1 MRLVALLWAVVA
13 ILGLTAPL
21 HAQEQA
27 QGQAWI
33 QIEAHPDEATSL
45 DRARAYA
52 SIFPETAGFR
62 LGTGWYAVA
71 LGPFDPAEAA
81 GRLADLRS
89 QGLIPSDSYITDGAV
104 HGAQFWPAAGSAALV
119 APVIEPA
126 ADTAADTAPET
137 AIDPA
142 AEPEPAPVPEE
153 TVKQAKAAE
162 AELSKEERQAL
173 QEALRWYGFYSAAID
188 GSFGAGTRKSM
199 AAWQEANAYE
209 PTGVLTTQQRSALI
223 EGFDADQAEFGF
235 ETITEPESGI
245 EITLPMALLGF
256 DHYEPPFVHFA
267 EKNGSGLRVI
277 LISQPGDVA
286 ALSGLYDVLQTLSV
300 VPPTGA
306 REKGETSFTISA
318 SSATIESYAFAE
330 AARGLVKGYLVVW
343 NPKDAD
349 RMARILP
356 ALQASFRPVGDKALD
371 PGLVPLDAAAKSGLM
386 AGLEVRHPKFSRS
399 GFYVD
404 AKGSVLTTAEAVA
417 TCSQIT
423 LDGVTEASVK
433 LSDPASGL
441 AILTPAT
448 PLSPPSFAR
457 FQTAPG
463 RLGAEIAVA
472 GYSYEDKL
480 PAPVLTFGTLEEDK
494 GLNGESG
501 IARLAIP
508 TLQGDEGGPVLD
520 QSGGVVGILLPPPS
534 DKSRQLPAGV
544 TFAATANTVTT
555 LLSSAGLTPTTAPQ
569 TAIAPPD
576 ALNAAG
582 LGMTVLVS
590 CWE

>member
-1 MRLVALLWAVVA
+1 V
-13 ILGLTAPL
+13 
-21 HAQEQA
+21 
-27 QGQAWI
+27 
-33 QIEAHPDEATSL
+33 
-45 DRARAYA
+45 
-52 SIFPETAGFR
+52 
-62 LGTGWYAVA
+62 
-71 LGPFDPAEAA
+71 
-81 GRLADLRS
+81 
-89 QGLIPSDSYITDGAV
+89 
-104 HGAQFWPAAGSAALV
+104 
-119 APVIEPA
+119 
-126 ADTAADTAPET
+126 
-137 AIDPA
+137 
-142 AEPEPAPVPEE
+142 
-153 TVKQAKAAE
+153 
-162 AELSKEERQAL
+162 
-173 QEALRWYGFYSAAID
+173 
-188 GSFGAGTRKSM
+188 
-199 AAWQEANAYE
+199 
-209 PTGVLTTQQRSALI
+209 
-223 EGFDADQAEFGF
+223 
-235 ETITEPESGI
+235 
-245 EITLPMALLGF
+245 
-256 DHYEPPFVHFA
+256 
-267 EKNGSGLRVI
+267 
-277 LISQPGDVA
+277 
-286 ALSGLYDVLQTLSV
+286 
-300 VPPTGA
+300 
-306 REKGETSFTISA
+306 
-318 SSATIESYAFAE
+318 
-330 AARGLVKGYLVVW
+330 VKGYLVVW

-356 ALQASFRPVGDKALD
+356 ALQASFRAVGDKALD

-386 AGLEVRHPKFSRS
+386 AGLEVRRPKFSRS

-404 AKGSVLTTAEAVA
+404 AQGSVLTTAEAVA

>member
-21 HAQEQA
+21 HAQE

-62 LGTGWYAVA
+62 LGTGWFAVA

-104 HGAQFWPAAGSAALV
+104 HGAQFWPAAGSAALA

-126 ADTAADTAPET
+126 ADT

-209 PTGVLTTQQRSALI
+209 PTGVLTTRQRSALI

-256 DHYEPPFVHFA
+256 DHYEPLFVHFA

-371 PGLVPLDAAAKSGLM
+371 PGLVP
-386 AGLEVRHPKFSRS
+386 
-399 GFYVD
+399 
-404 AKGSVLTTAEAVA
+404 
-417 TCSQIT
+417 C
-423 LDGVTEASVK
+423 
-433 LSDPASGL
+433 
-441 AILTPAT
+441 
-448 PLSPPSFAR
+448 
-457 FQTAPG
+457 
-463 RLGAEIAVA
+463 
-472 GYSYEDKL
+472 
-480 PAPVLTFGTLEEDK
+480 
-494 GLNGESG
+494 
-501 IARLAIP
+501 
-508 TLQGDEGGPVLD
+508 
-520 QSGGVVGILLPPPS
+520 
-534 DKSRQLPAGV
+534 
-544 TFAATANTVTT
+544 
-555 LLSSAGLTPTTAPQ
+555 
-569 TAIAPPD
+569 
-576 ALNAAG
+576 
-582 LGMTVLVS
+582 
-590 CWE
+590 